1 MLGGMWV
8 RALPMVHP
16 FTVYTEAGP
25 VGGRPGEYLVEFVDG
40 SATAKRTLGSR

>member
-16 FTVYTEAGP
+16 FTVYTDAGP
-25 VGGRPGEYLVEFVDG
+25 VPGAAGDYLVEFVDG
-40 SATAKRTLGSR
+40 SATTKPPRWFA